1 MTAFITFGQSL
12 MAIDKVIAFDIDKL
26 YDKDI
31 KHECY
36 CIVAEM
42 INGRRYVH
50 GRYESLESAQK
61 GLKDLRNALV
71 AVASSVTRVPC

>member
-12 MAIDKVIAFDIDKL
+12 IAIDKVIAFDIDKL

-42 INGRRYVH
+42 INGNTTCM
-50 GRYESLESAQK
+50 A
-61 GLKDLRNALV
+61 N
-71 AVASSVTRVPC
+71 TRVLSRRRKV